1 MLAIETA
8 RKIDLRQ
15 AEKELENK
23 RKNEIAHNGGKLSE
37 QLLKEII

>member
-23 RKNEIAHNGGKLSE
+23 RKSEISHNGGKLSSE
-37 QLLKEII
+37 LMKELL